1 MPAARTMTA
10 EDYLIDGGVGEEA
23 PLAYASQA
31 QRASG
36 GARQAA
42 GMAPYPLYG
51 IGQVPPTGAVV
62 PFYRQNW
69 FWFSTGGVAVG
80 ALWAYLG
87 WWRPRQHRT
96 KKKAEK
102 NKARFKAAKN
112 GE

>member
-1 MPAARTMTA
+1 MTA
-10 EDYLIDGGVGEEA
+10 EDYLIDSDESAVLA
-23 PLAYASQA
+23 PNQSYAAQA
-31 QRASG
+31 RRASG

-51 IGQVPPTGAVV
+51 IGQTPPATAAE

-69 FWFSTGGVAVG
+69 FWFTGGGVAVG
-80 ALWAYLG
+80 ALWAYFG

-102 NKARFKAAKN
+102 NRHRFKAAKN
-112 GE
+112 AE